1 MVFLAEQ
8 KLRQALPEP
17 LDVQVALN
25 RARVTNR
32 NLAAFFGDDDGN
44 GVGFLGEPE
53 SGSVTE
59 TQRPVEIVPLRQGED
74 AARRHDPVAC
84 HDDAAVVKDRLGVK
98 EGEHQ
103 LFGKSRVED
112 NACFCDGL

>member
-32 NLAAFFGDDDGN
+32 NLAAFFGDHDGN
-44 GVGFLGEPE
+44 GVGFLGEP
-53 SGSVTE
+53 
-59 TQRPVEIVPLRQGED
+59 
-74 AARRHDPVAC
+74 
-84 HDDAAVVKDRLGVK
+84 
-98 EGEHQ
+98 
-103 LFGKSRVED
+103 
-112 NACFCDGL
+112 